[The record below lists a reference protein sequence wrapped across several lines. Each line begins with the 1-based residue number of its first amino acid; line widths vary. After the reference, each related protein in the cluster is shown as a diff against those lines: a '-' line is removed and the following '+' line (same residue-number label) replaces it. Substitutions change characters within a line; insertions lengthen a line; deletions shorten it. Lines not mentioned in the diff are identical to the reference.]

1 MKEGIGMVLMLYNTL
16 GRRVEEFVPIVEGHV
31 GIYTCGPTV
40 YDYGHIGNFRT
51 FMAQDLLRRYL
62 KFKGY
67 RVTQVMNLT
76 DVDDKTIRG
85 ARREGVGLQ
94 EYTDRYAEA
103 FFKDLDTLRIERAEQ
118 YPRATTHIGEM
129 VRLVKVLLEKG
140 YAYQRGGSVY
150 FDISKF
156 KDYGDLSGIK
166 AKKIQR
172 QARVEADEY
181 KEEARDFAL
190 WKTWDEED
198 GDVFWETEIGKGRPG
213 WHIECSAMSI
223 RYLGETFDIHSGG
236 IDLIFPHHENEIAQT
251 EAATGKKFVNY
262 WVHVE
267 HLMIEGQKMSK
278 SLGNILTVR
287 DILSK
292 GHSGRTVRYL
302 LLTAHYRTQLNF
314 TEAGLKQAE
323 ASLKRLDDFLHR
335 LKTVEPAASSNPD
348 GHGRCTEVL
357 RRFEEAMD
365 NDLGIP
371 EALAAVF
378 DFIRETN
385 RLIDNVGASEK
396 DLQEIRDV
404 MLRLDTVLGVLETEA
419 EELQEDLRRLIEE
432 REEAR
437 KRRDWARADKIRAE
451 LLTRGVVLEDTP
463 EGATWKIIKKQS
475 V

>member
-1 MKEGIGMVLMLYNTL
+1 MVLMLYNTL
-16 GRRVEEFVPIVEGHV
+16 GRRVEEFVPIEQGQV

-85 ARREGVGLQ
+85 AQREGVSLK

-103 FFKDLDTLRIERAEQ
+103 FFKDLDTLRIERAEH
-118 YPRATTHIGEM
+118 YPRATDHIGDM
-129 VRLVKVLLEKG
+129 VRLVNALLEKG

-150 FDISKF
+150 FDISRF
-156 KDYGDLSGIK
+156 KDYGELSGIK

-190 WKTWDEED
+190 WKAWDEGD

-223 RYLGETFDIHSGG
+223 RYLGETFDVHSGG
-236 IDLIFPHHENEIAQT
+236 IDLVFPHHENEIAQT
-251 EAATGKKFVNY
+251 EAATGRKFVNY

-267 HLMIEGQKMSK
+267 HLIIEGQKMSK

-287 DILSK
+287 DILGK
-292 GHSGRTVRYL
+292 GYSGRAIRYL
-302 LLTAHYRTQLNF
+302 LLTAHYRAQLNF
-314 TEAGLKQAE
+314 TESGLKQAE
-323 ASLKRLDDFLHR
+323 ASLQRLDDFMRR
-335 LKTVEPAASSNPD
+335 LKTVESGASNPD
-348 GHGRCTEVL
+348 IHDGCVAVQRK
-357 RRFEEAMD
+357 FEEALD
-365 NDLGIP
+365 NDLNIP
-371 EALAAVF
+371 EALAAIF
-378 DFIRETN
+378 DFIRELN
-385 RLIDNVGASEK
+385 KLIDNTGSSGR
-396 DLQEIRDV
+396 DLQEVLNV
-404 MLRLDTVLGVLETEA
+404 MLRFDTVLGVLETE
-419 EELQEDLRRLIEE
+419 EKELSDDLRRLIDE

-437 KRRDWARADKIRAE
+437 RRRDWVTADKIRVD
-451 LLTRGVVLEDTP
+451 LLERGVVLEDTP
-463 EGATWKIIKKQS
+463 EGVTWKIKQ
-475 V
+475 VV

>member
-1 MKEGIGMVLMLYNTL
+1 MVLMLYNTL
-16 GRRVEEFVPIVEGHV
+16 GRRVEEFVPIDEGHV

-156 KDYGDLSGIK
+156 KDYGELSGIK
-166 AKKIQR
+166 AKKIQS

-190 WKTWDEED
+190 WKAWDEEDD

-251 EAATGKKFVNY
+251 EAATGKKFVNH
-262 WVHVE
+262 WIHVE

-292 GHSGRTVRYL
+292 GYSGRTIRYL

-348 GHGRCTEVL
+348 VHGRCAEVL

-385 RLIDNVGASEK
+385 RLIDSMGASEK

-419 EELQEDLRRLIEE
+419 EELPEDLRRLIEE

-451 LLTRGVVLEDTP
+451 LLAQGVVLEDTP